1 MRTILALAAFGA
13 ISSSFPD
20 LPKDRAA
27 RLDKGEVVVATRI
40 PEDSNVVYV
49 VSEGVVD
56 APPERVWALIEKCDG
71 YAGTMPR
78 IAASSELA
86 RQETPKGTVVR
97 CRVTADMPF
106 PIPDLT
112 STTEAR
118 HTVGGGRYER
128 AWTLIEGDYHTN
140 AGRWVLTPFADD
152 QTRTLARYELALEP
166 KMPAPKS
173 LVESAQSRTIPK
185 MYESLR
191 THTKAPSTTAPSP
204 HAAR

>member
-1 MRTILALAAFGA
+1 MRTILALAALSA

-20 LPKDRAA
+20 LPKDRSA
-27 RLDKGEVVVATRI
+27 RLEKGEVVVATRI
-40 PEDSNVVYV
+40 PEGSNVVYV

-56 APPERVWALIEKCDG
+56 AAPERVWALIEKCDG

-78 IAASSELA
+78 IAASSELS
-86 RQETPKGTVVR
+86 RKETPAGTVVR

-118 HTVGGGRYER
+118 HTVGGGRFER

-140 AGRWVLTPFADD
+140 AGRWVLTPFVDD
-152 QTRTLARYELALEP
+152 QARTLARYELAIET

-173 LVESAQSRTIPK
+173 LVESAQERTIPK

-191 THTKAPSTTAPSP
+191 THTKPTPSTTPAP
-204 HAAR
+204 